1 LTDAKPRS
9 SLEYMEPSAE
19 IYVPSR
25 LYARGGWF
33 GLGGALICAACG
45 VRAPF
50 AFIPALLCG
59 VTSVLLFWLF
69 ARPRISIGENQFSI
83 GDRSIAWRE
92 VKEINSTRLISPL
105 LLRIKLTNGR
115 KCLMLFPGQPD
126 RISKLRYQL
135 RRNSTFATFDGVSY
149 KDYWTWSSM
158 GMLQGADPALDQPV
172 RMISHDDEEEIERLY
187 RQLKS
192 VGRLDSHADDSH
204 DQH

>member
-1 LTDAKPRS
+1 MTGASLRS
-9 SLEYMEPSAE
+9 SLEDMEPSAE

-33 GLGGALICAACG
+33 GLAGALLCVACG

-50 AFIPALLCG
+50 AFIPAALCG
-59 VTSVLLFWLF
+59 LTAVLLFWLS
-69 ARPRISIGENQFSI
+69 ARPHISVGETQFSM
-83 GDRSIAWRE
+83 GERSIAWRE
-92 VKEINSTRLISPL
+92 VREVNSTRLVSPL
-105 LLRIKLTNGR
+105 VLRLKLTNSR
-115 KCLMLFPGQPD
+115 KSLLVFPGQPD

-135 RRNSTFATFDGVSY
+135 RRGSTLATFDGVSY

-158 GMLQGADPALDQPV
+158 GMLQPDAAAADQPV
-172 RMISHDDEEEIERLY
+172 RMISHEDEEEIERLY

-192 VGRLDSHADDSH
+192 VGRLDSHSDDSR